1 MRRLGLSCLLA
12 FAIACRS
19 SSESNA
25 KGVVEQFY
33 AATLEQRVTGAP
45 TTPQLAALAP
55 FLSDTLHS
63 LLAAARQRSDAEAA
77 RDPNEKPSFADGDLF
92 SSLFEG
98 PNAVEVIADSA
109 RGAIQVATV
118 RMTSTGATPPLTWV
132 DRVLLTKRDGD
143 YVIDDVEYGGTWDFA
158 NRGNLRATLA
168 AALAAPP

>member
-1 MRRLGLSCLLA
+1 M
-12 FAIACRS
+12 
-19 SSESNA
+19 
-25 KGVVEQFY
+25 EQFY

-55 FLSDTLHS
+55 FLTDTLHS
-63 LLAAARQRSDAEAA
+63 LLAAVRRRSDAEAA
-77 RDPNEKPSFADGDLF
+77 SDPNEKPSFADGDLF

-118 RMTSTGATPPLTWV
+118 RMVSTGATPPLTWV
-132 DRVLLTKRDGD
+132 DHVVLTKRDGR
-143 YVIDDVEYGGTWDFA
+143 YVIDDVEYGGTWNFA